1 MNIGPLVVAHSS
13 LPGLSVNRIEPYAL
27 PIFIRVSAH
36 KNDTFSIIYHVHI
49 IVKGTR
55 ERTGCLADL
64 FSLSLRYVTWSKSSL
79 KGQVVVVSTA
89 VESSVYLALES
100 GRHYSHRKNEGVSKR

>member
-49 IVKGTR
+49 IAKGTR

-89 VESSVYLALES
+89 VESVYSALGS
-100 GRHYSHRKNEGVSKR
+100 SRHYSNRKNEGVSKR